1 MCPRDI
7 DQHTRH
13 RQSTA
18 EAIDARVICRVDDRG
33 VTRALIGEQS
43 FDEAQRAAN
52 VAGLRV
58 RLAQADFDAATA
70 AGRALSL
77 DAAIEKAL
85 GQVESYPPLV
95 NSFVGLKGSY

>member
-43 FDEAQRAAN
+43 FAQCQRLLIIVNHEQRRHGREFFVSHRSLCYTQGNAN
-52 VAGLRV
+52 VGW
-58 RLAQADFDAATA
+58 FT
-70 AGRALSL
+70 
-77 DAAIEKAL
+77 
-85 GQVESYPPLV
+85 
-95 NSFVGLKGSY
+95 